1 MLTSGYTGQSN
12 PPAALIGPDPAG
24 AAPLRRPLQGSVMPL
39 WKPFMEAPC
48 AAPVLE
54 PDDNAIRVA
63 AR

>member
-24 AAPLRRPLQGSVMPL
+24 AAPLRRTVAGFAHA
-39 WKPFMEAPC
+39 FMEAPC